1 MAINDKL
8 NLTSPKQAAKEI
20 NDYAKQVKKDV
31 EKASEKNK
39 IKIGSLTVTYDAT
52 ELNKKRLEA
61 EAELQKNHDIGKEKL
76 NNKFKLFYTPKG
88 SDKKEITKS
97 KKSLMGSTKLEGEYK
112 TKYDEYSQNVKGDPK
127 QKATSKEVMGIMRYA
142 QHAENLMGVAASE
155 VTDATGLADLE
166 KKLDALIDIYKI
178 YHKIKELEKTGRKFG
193 GALEDDRI
201 KQIHSFVQN
210 NFMNEAEKVVG
221 KGNIKGSINR
231 GTLEIINN
239 SDNPYIQRMGEQARA
254 KKEEIDKEAKALE
267 TYYKTKALTAMQE
280 DQASRK
286 ELANQNV
293 AYSNAEIEKLEK
305 QLKERQL
312 QMKKSLQD
320 SYDRYK
326 QEGTNKNKESLA
338 RDYYKYTNTGA
349 VLDDMPEIQS
359 FFESIKG
366 ETNKD
371 KVHSMLGSTSDID
384 NKMQEWLNATNTN
397 YKAYTEIV
405 NKMDEVKA
413 MRDEATKTL
422 VGIDAEEHGM
432 DSMLVTLSKE
442 VEEYKELAKSLETQL
457 AATKEMSKNLVSQE
471 EVTELKERLEFVNAL
486 VKEQEKELSKYEE
499 IKNRVVNGGF
509 GDNGTGTGNGTG
521 KGTGTSSSNGDSKAE
536 NLNND
541 DTPLPKIKDL
551 IKALDDGFSKVSNEF
566 RENMTEIIDSLSKQI
581 KTLFV
586 GENTEDMLTSFKSS
600 FTTMIESL
608 NREFSKIG
616 DKLNINTSPIEGEVS
631 EMQQL
636 LEVLNKI
643 SEKVELIST
652 KDFQIS
658 ADFSN
663 LENVAELLDTIK
675 SRLGEVKSNIK
686 EVENSA
692 DTVEEAK
699 PTATTANLEAA
710 KAQVVEYENK
720 VAEARAEYEEFK
732 ASMSGKVNLDENAVK
747 EHLDEIKAQMKEL
760 SQQKFSI
767 NVEEIEKQISILDRF
782 EEELEE
788 LYSQIRKFGKFDEY
802 MEEEFQE
809 LISNVQTQFSNI
821 EEFSEKLGNQLYNY
835 DDNSP
840 EDRIQ
845 NVIEALQEQ
854 RAEIEK
860 TKDSADFKEA
870 TMVNNQIKILEA
882 RERNLKDHLSELSN
896 EELKNLTA
904 KKAKLEQNLKVK
916 EKELEKSREI
926 VAAVEKEVSADK
938 GNGKSNPPVGIPV
951 EPSVDAAEFAKKV
964 TEEIANTSADI
975 DVKPTLSN
983 PAEFASEV
991 AKQLNGHHVNIE
1003 VGTKIGE
1010 GSKAAEVAENLAK
1023 AEKKAGVETEET
1035 TQKVKEQK
1043 KEVEKKTIT
1052 TTPTKT
1058 TTSTKTTLPTKP
1070 LKNENTDIEK
1080 KISEKIAQ
1088 LEKEK
1093 EKRDRL
1099 KAEEKKIR
1107 DKFEG
1112 KNDSD
1117 TYKNVKKKIEEEK
1130 VDPWLKANELYQKY
1144 QREGDAQAY
1153 NAAACYYGFHIQDA
1167 KKKGEKP
1174 NPFMTLDGKNISNQ
1188 LILRRNKSAEAYTY
1202 WEKSTEK
1209 QQNEEKQKLQ
1219 KAANEATAQEDYVK
1233 QLEKELKQLQQE
1245 VKQLEKEKK
1254 SAKITNSSKNTN
1266 SNKKAKKSKGMTTE
1280 ELIAGV
1286 FGGSSEKQTT
1296 TTPSSTKQQEISGV
1310 DENYVKKLKEVISLN
1325 NKLSNVDKRTKVG
1338 KGLKAQIEEVYAEYP
1353 KWKEFAKELQ
1363 KLKVDDKGK
1372 FVNPD
1377 DIENFKKLAVEIAKA
1392 DGAYKEFVKDQKEA
1406 SEGSPTAPKKSKSSK
1421 KNTKNTEEPDNST
1434 PDNNKD
1440 LNPNEGQE
1448 KADMLTL
1455 EEAVEKVKKAVDD
1468 KTKAFQR
1475 EESIVSSVVSDEVGS
1490 LDKLKQAIS
1499 EIATQVSS
1507 LKRMIDTLPP
1517 IDLKVNEEMD
1527 LGVLETTL
1535 VNIAARIEEV
1545 SSINPHFGNK
1555 ADLEELSKQL
1565 KGIKLDDATTT
1576 ALSELDAQIREVDTK
1591 KVSTLVAQL
1600 ERIGK
1605 NTTLSENIQKIANA
1619 FLNLKTNLNN
1629 ISPSATDFLN
1639 TIKEIGNLGKNL
1651 ENIVKV
1657 MNASK
1662 EQIAKAKNAAGS
1674 KKSDEKSSKVN
1685 DGNDAEY
1692 KALEKSSEE
1701 YKKVIARN
1709 KEALKAIGN
1718 TYDVFRTTRRDE
1730 ETGEKYISY
1739 NVKGENGSGII
1750 GKNGTLL
1757 LDKAQVSDDYSK
1769 QKSDVKDLIKLY
1781 KEYLELLKKIHSY
1794 EYQDRNGK
1802 KEDPEKRAKYES
1814 NVEKI
1819 NELNQSIRDFESR
1832 IEKGEITLNE
1842 KQKKDLHDARTN
1854 VEREK
1859 SIKENTIQKEQVRNE
1874 NARQEQETEK
1884 WKNQG
1889 KKNAEQEN
1897 FYKEQA
1903 AKLRAEG
1910 EEQQRKFNSDLD
1922 EVNNTL
1928 MNEYKASYE
1937 NQQERWKNFQK
1948 EEQKYTSRNSK
1959 EEFKLEQDSEYGKL
1973 KDLVSRYTTV
1983 ATRAADPKKALE
1995 GDALEAEELLENIYQ
2010 QEQKIHDL
2018 PIMDESKTRAA
2029 LKPLGELENK
2039 LKDIAATVEKREAG
2053 SNKIVSTVSA
2063 NGLNDSQKN
2072 LERQVNIQ
2080 NQIYETQRKI
2090 NLADEEEKPSLK
2102 YKLDQLK
2109 EQKAKLEEILLTT
2122 SEFKNL
2128 DDAKK
2133 SELLAEYNK
2142 KIDVRTKTS
2151 KDKME
2156 ISQNE
2161 DYKAKINSNN
2171 DDLLNISKS
2180 KINQG
2185 IDVSNL
2191 YEEASNSLDKYNK
2204 QLLEGKVT
2212 LATYEK
2218 NVAKLKS
2225 QLKEVIAVVDTAS
2238 EGQAQDAIMKD
2249 LQAKTGGNYKITDS
2263 KKGQIVAQFSEG
2275 KGVVKDLIYQYD
2287 QFTGAITRVEN
2298 AHSKLQGMG
2307 KFWSEMGSKFRDVG
2321 KYFLSFVSIYD
2332 VWRVFRNGVEYVK
2345 EMDTAMTE
2353 LTKVSND
2360 SKDALE
2366 AFKNES
2372 YEIAEQVG
2380 STGTT
2385 VVESAANWERLGESL
2400 EQAKESAKAST
2411 ILFNVSEFE
2420 SIDAAT
2426 ESLVSMSQAY
2436 KDLDKM
2442 EIVDK
2447 MNNIGNNYSIAT
2459 DELATGLQD
2468 AAAVLQT
2475 QGNNLDEA
2483 IALITAGNAIT
2494 QDASKTAGGVRTI
2507 SLRIAGT
2514 EEAGKTLE
2522 AEGEDVSDY
2531 VVMTSAKKQQII
2543 KDYTA
2548 VASNNY
2554 QGVNILDDNGNL
2566 KNTYNILLEISKVY
2580 KEIQDE
2586 DKKYGTNRA
2595 QALVE
2600 ELAGKNRSNIAASIL
2615 QNPEMLED
2623 VNRDSAASNGSAQE
2637 ELKTQLDSIETHIEE
2652 VKNKWQ
2658 QLWQQGINKAWVNGI
2673 LELVKGIEGVAN
2685 AIGLIPLSIASL
2697 VGIVKLKAAATRT
2710 IRKQEQALNEEMAR
2724 QSEQTTLQ
2732 VAAANDRETES
2743 LEREA
2748 AAARVATEAS
2758 REHAEADRLEGDAHV
2773 ESAEKI
2779 GAKVAETEMENAS
2792 ERENTVQEM
2801 ENATASEMAA
2811 TANLSEAESLVGEE
2825 VALQQD
2831 SVSLGENTIQET
2843 QNAGASSAAAT
2854 ANEVETGSLVAEN
2867 GMNTASNVGGLLLT
2881 GADVNRNLSNTTNVG
2896 RDNTSNTT
2904 SNTRG
2909 GIFSSIRTNVDKTME
2924 GVEKRFT
2931 DGANKIKDKA
2941 VSIGQSILGF
2951 VKTPVGL
2958 ITTVIGVGYA
2968 AFTAYSKWQKKKQ
2981 EEIQK
2986 AYEDAANKM
2995 KSLNEQM
3002 QAKSQL
3008 ITEKGSRYAEL
3019 AQRVDLNTN
3028 KNIDLSDGD
3037 YKEFLEISNELAEL
3051 FPSLKNGIDEEGNA
3065 ILNLNGSAETI
3076 NNSLRETLEL
3086 EEALNKKN
3094 LLKSAEDK
3102 INNSSVGLEEAQD
3115 AVDEAN
3121 KNKQNADDVSEQM
3134 NTLLSGGG
3142 LTPDDYAGQNTEKKL
3157 KEALGHAGLTKKQ
3170 IDKVTQI
3177 SSNNKGTDLYLADSS
3192 MFDEAQLKTFRDNWN
3207 SYRDDLVET
3216 LTEKQKEKKVFSD
3229 EFSEALIAYWLPDQS
3244 MFNKLPE
3251 ELQKALKDRINEVD
3265 WTEKKGFDDADD
3277 KAAFIEAYIKN
3288 NMMKDLNG
3296 LANDEEAYTEYLT
3309 ALNQNKG
3316 ENIKDYVNR
3325 VQGVE
3330 KNLKSKKHKVDLSY
3344 LTEDKQKTID
3354 EYSGQVKDFVSQ
3366 NKEKAAVYDLQK
3378 AFTPLTS
3385 QKSVNDLEEEYNAL
3399 VKEMQTTDWNLK
3411 DNEQKVLYDNLQNR
3425 IDKKKIEL
3433 QQTKEMEEEARIAL
3447 ENAGYTEDD
3456 FDKLAKKL
3464 KVNSQSEYE
3473 SFIKAIQNSD
3483 RVFENIEKQYKE
3495 IQASVSASAND
3506 TARSIQEEITKLQ
3519 ASLSTVDEI
3528 LSAGGTLTIDQY
3540 NDLIAANSEYANCL
3554 VATADGLKLDA
3565 NASKELEEQMWNEKQ
3580 AEIEVAKAQDK
3591 LDYHTLTEKLREQV
3605 EAYRDLE
3612 GASESERES
3621 CMEKIGQTSQELSSI
3636 EARIVQYELLSQQ
3649 IADTTSKFTKF
3660 TEAQSAVD
3668 SGANYD
3674 TMVTATSSINDAFDT
3689 THKFG
3694 TAEFEAAVDLMIPD
3708 KVSDEGI
3715 EAIEKYKNDVL
3726 KRYMKYDGDG
3736 NIKVDGLQNFI
3747 TDSLSEEN
3755 GLLTGTKDNWVVA
3768 ENTKLEDFAEKLN
3781 LTKDAVVAI
3790 FGELEEYG
3798 YGTQFDFT
3806 DELIDSATDS
3816 YHALEEIE
3824 ASLLAKEAELRDKDL
3839 WYKKDKDGNYKTDKD
3854 GNKVLTKEAKVVTRR
3869 ENKTT
3874 KLEKKAAIK
3883 TGKELGSNL
3892 DDIVELEKRQK
3903 AYEKAQAKAKK
3914 AAKGSTEEFTKAAE
3928 EERKA
3933 GEAYEE
3939 FAKKVEL
3946 PTQIDIEIGKEG
3958 INEDLENIS
3967 KKIEKLEKK
3976 KEKLAKEQNID
3987 VSKVDESK
3995 IIDEKTGQ
4003 SLEQWRKVKETEEQW
4018 LKEMTNL
4025 DLGTDDDLTQLEKLQ
4040 TQIDDMITDI
4050 EGAKEFEIDT
4060 TKAETKITTLSNR
4073 IATLKTQISQLGN
4086 NGNKKSIVGK
4096 IGGWVGS
4103 LFNGLY
4109 TGGTY
4114 NGHTIVKRGNGE
4126 AFANGGT
4133 VNNGGGN
4140 ILVGELG
4147 TELISDRKTGTW
4159 YTVGENGAE
4168 FVNLNKGDIVFNHKQ
4183 TEKLLTGKK
4192 TKARGE
4198 AFANGGVVKTGR
4210 ALVGELGQEI
4220 VVDRKTGTWRT
4231 VGDNGAEFV
4240 NLNKGDVVFNHEQTE
4255 KLLNS
4260 SSTDNRGNEA
4270 YVNGT
4275 HQSGQAYVRS
4285 TTSSGLPTGDPNGG
4299 NKGNGKGNK
4308 NNKDEKDDKD
4318 DKTKT
4323 PLEKFQ
4329 EWLSKFFD
4337 WIEVRLSRLETKIDS
4352 AITKA
4357 EKYVSDG
4364 NYSKAGTQYKKA
4376 INTTSSLINVNRK
4389 GATKYTSQANRVL
4402 NKAVSDGLI
4411 KDKQASGIKKKV
4423 ANGSIDISEYGEKMR
4438 EVISAYQEY
4447 YEKALSCSTA
4457 TTELKNSMKDYY
4469 EALYNLPIDKAS
4481 RKIEEFSANLEVLTS
4496 KASAIS
4502 GGTKNYEEVVKADA
4516 KARYNTAN
4524 NKVENATKEKE
4535 TADKKVTSSKKALLS
4550 ATKNKSV
4557 IKAAK
4562 ANKTVDTKGLKG
4574 KALKAAKAYNKAL
4587 SEQKTSNSQLKTA
4600 KAIRDDQKSQ
4610 MNDLPKYEGEY
4621 YNGVN
4626 SVLQEETDN
4635 QKDQLKEYNNA
4646 KKTTDSN
4653 LVKADNNLEKKKATL
4668 LKDKGLTKAQRK
4680 AIKEGKEI
4688 DTSKL
4693 KGKAL
4698 KHANAYNK
4706 ALQAQVAA
4714 STAATTATQNLEKAE
4729 SEFVSTKQDNA
4740 KTMLD
4745 NVSSYYDSKNALVE
4759 SKISYDESNISLKKA
4774 KGETVTRNDYKG
4786 IEEDAKLIH
4795 EQASQELAAYQTQY
4809 DAVKGDLS
4817 EADNEAAL
4825 QKIEELKKAEVDAYT
4840 AMKTYHQEAI
4850 QADIDNVEKE
4860 LGLVG
4865 TQSET
4870 LTDERGIRDNINKQI
4885 ELTNRKY
4892 ELLIEQEADATKQAQ
4907 LRAEQQQSIVSLL
4920 QQQIEKE
4927 EKLSNLRIDRHSADA
4942 NREQT
4947 NTDVKTASGKDSV
4960 EILAD
4965 NYRTQAYY
4973 SGQQEEEYRSRA
4985 DKLFSE
4991 DEGGLYSSKWGTF
5004 SEDRSTFYVSEDK
5017 WNAWNEEI
5025 NKAIEYYSK
5034 ANQAQVD
5041 RLNNEFTAWETENIT
5056 PLEDKLSEN
5065 ERTISKEQSTIDL
5078 NNVKGIKTTV
5088 ADYQKLIG
5096 LSEEKVA
5103 SLNEEKA
5110 AYMEQLKNYDVGSTK
5125 YKEIKQKIDEIDT
5138 STASVEKETE
5148 EWKNAM
5154 VQLTFDNLDEANE
5167 KLNTMISYYES
5178 IISLME
5184 SIGRK
5189 PIDLDYMEVM
5199 KKNDEEIE
5207 NKRKAAKQAKINSII
5222 AESSENGAYGGK
5234 TSQEWMDMYYSYN
5247 TDVNNLLI
5255 KNEELKDSIINTY
5268 VRPFEEA
5275 YERYKTCYDIFG
5287 QMQSLFSSYSFDE
5300 EGNLTEYGFAELDSM
5315 VKQYDAAVKASG
5327 EAQKALDE
5335 IDEIHAQRVDG
5346 LSDDEWK
5353 EKRKGYVDEILSS
5366 ASDAQ
5371 SALQGIAQ
5379 IQTTIMQNE
5388 LDNLKELIDT
5398 RKEALQKKK
5407 EYYDYDKTIRSKTKD
5422 IQSIESQI
5430 AALKATEDGLEKRK
5444 KLLELQEQLKDAKD
5458 DLEDTTMEHQ
5468 ISLVTEGMDD
5478 FMEKYSEEVTK
5489 KIDALNSNLTKQLET
5504 YQETKKIT
5512 TEMKDIIAGAYDTM
5526 SKSVRVDIGTIKQ
5539 QADGSM
5545 KIVKGFAEGG
5555 TIGGKSWS
5563 GDKLIARVNSG
5574 ETILTKD
5581 FTDLMPSAVDAME
5594 NFVKID
5600 IPDFANILASR
5611 NPAVTISYE
5620 NMINISG
5627 NANTDTVKQIE
5638 SLIPKITQS
5647 VTKNIVK
5654 DLKKNGF

>member
-31 EKASEKNK
+31 EKAGEKNK

-61 EAELQKNHDIGKEKL
+61 EAELQKNQDLGKERL
-76 NNKFKLFYTPKG
+76 NNKLFYTPKG
-88 SDKKEITKS
+88 SEKKEIAKS
-97 KKSLMGSTKLEGEYK
+97 KKSLMGSTKLEDEYK
-112 TKYDEYSQNVKGDPK
+112 TKYDEYSQNVKGDSK

-155 VTDATGLADLE
+155 VTDTTGLADLE

-193 GALEDDRI
+193 GALEDDKV
-201 KQIHSFVQN
+201 KQIHSFMQN

-221 KGNIKGSINR
+221 KGNLKGSIDR
-231 GTLEIINN
+231 GVLEITNN
-239 SDNPYIQRMGEQARA
+239 SDNPYIQRMGEQAKA
-254 KKEEIDKEAKALE
+254 KIEEINKEVEALE

-471 EVTELKERLEFVNAL
+471 EVTELKERLEFVNTL

-616 DKLNINTSPIEGEVS
+616 DKLNINTSPLDGEVS

-643 SEKVELIST
+643 SEKVELISA

-710 KAQVVEYENK
+710 KAQVTEYENK

-802 MEEEFQE
+802 MEKEFQE

-821 EEFSEKLGNQLYNY
+821 EEFSGKLGNELYNY

-882 RERNLKDHLSELSN
+882 RERNLKDHQSELSN

-904 KKAKLEQNLKVK
+904 KKSKLEQNLKVK
-916 EKELEKSREI
+916 EKELEKRREI
-926 VAAVEKEVSADK
+926 VAAAEKEVSSDK
-938 GNGKSNPPVGIPV
+938 GNGKPKPPVGIPV

-991 AKQLNGHHVNIE
+991 AKQLNGHHVDIE

-1043 KEVEKKTIT
+1043 KEVQKKTST
-1052 TTPTKT
+1052 TALTQTTPATK
-1058 TTSTKTTLPTKP
+1058 SSNTK
-1070 LKNENTDIEK
+1070 ETDSLDK

-1088 LEKEK
+1088 LEKER
-1093 EKRDRL
+1093 EKLGRL
-1099 KAEEKKIR
+1099 QAEEQKIR
-1107 DKFEG
+1107 SMFESDGDVKTINNVADKI
-1112 KNDSD
+1112 N
-1117 TYKNVKKKIEEEK
+1117 TKKAN
-1130 VDPWLKANELYQKY
+1130 PWLKANELYQKY
-1144 QREGDAQAY
+1144 EKIGDEQAY
-1153 NAAACYYGFHIQDA
+1153 NAAACYYGFYRQRA
-1167 KKKGEKP
+1167 NKKGETPKP
-1174 NPFMTLDGKNISNQ
+1174 FITLSGEDISQQ
-1188 LILRRNKSAEAYTY
+1188 LVDRYNKSVRAYNFNKKPQGQKIAEL
-1202 WEKSTEK
+1202 ST
-1209 QQNEEKQKLQ
+1209 
-1219 KAANEATAQEDYVK
+1219 AANEATAQENLVK
-1233 QLEKELKQLQQE
+1233 QLDRELKQLQQE

-1254 SAKITNSSKNTN
+1254 SAKNTKSGKKTKTTN
-1266 SNKKAKKSKGMTTE
+1266 GMTQE
-1280 ELIAGV
+1280 ELIASI

-1296 TTPSSTKQQEISGV
+1296 TAPSSPKQQEISGV

-1392 DGAYKEFVKDQKEA
+1392 DGAYKELVKDQKEA

-1434 PDNNKD
+1434 PDSNKD

-1468 KTKAFQR
+1468 KTKAFKN
-1475 EESIVSSVVSDEVGS
+1475 EETTVSSVVSDEVGS

-1499 EIATQVSS
+1499 EIAVQVSS

-1545 SSINPHFGNK
+1545 SSINPHFGNN

-1565 KGIKLDDATTT
+1565 KGVKLDDATTT
-1576 ALSELDAQIREVDTK
+1576 ALSELDTKIREVDTK
-1591 KVSTLVAQL
+1591 KVSTLAAQL

-1651 ENIVKV
+1651 ENIVEI

-1662 EQIAKAKNAAGS
+1662 EQIAKAKKAAGS
-1674 KKSDEKSSKVN
+1674 KKSDGKSSKVN

-1802 KEDPEKRAKYES
+1802 KEEPEKRAKYES

-1819 NELNQSIRDFESR
+1819 NEINQSIRDFESR

-1842 KQKKDLHDARTN
+1842 KEKKDLHDARTN

-1859 SIKENTIQKEQVRNE
+1859 SVKENTIQKEQVQNE
-1874 NARQEQETEK
+1874 NARQEQKVISAYSKLSSKSNEY
-1884 WKNQG
+1884 
-1889 KKNAEQEN
+1889 
-1897 FYKEQA
+1897 YKHFDKIEA
-1903 AKLRAEG
+1903 LRAFDNGDQSALIEM
-1910 EEQQRKFNSDLD
+1910 
-1922 EVNNTL
+1922 T
-1928 MNEYKASYE
+1928 
-1937 NQQERWKNFQK
+1937 K
-1948 EEQKYTSRNSK
+1948 EEIDYARELKNTWEECNRVIADNSNLSSDAI
-1959 EEFKLEQDSEYGKL
+1959 E
-1973 KDLVSRYTTV
+1973 
-1983 ATRAADPKKALE
+1983 KAKS
-1995 GDALEAEELLENIYQ
+1995 DFALA
-2010 QEQKIHDL
+2010 
-2018 PIMDESKTRAA
+2018 ESKAKYSASEAR
-2029 LKPLGELENK
+2029 KPK
-2039 LKDIAATVEKREAG
+2039 TTSSEKKT
-2053 SNKIVSTVSA
+2053 NTVSTS
-2063 NGLNDSQKN
+2063 GLNDSQRNFEK
-2072 LERQVNIQ
+2072 QVDIQ
-2080 NQIYETQRKI
+2080 NKIYETQRKI
-2090 NLADEEEKPSLK
+2090 NLAEDEEKPSLE
-2102 YKLDQLK
+2102 YKLNALK
-2109 EQKAKLEEILLTT
+2109 EQKAQLEELFLKT
-2122 SEFKNL
+2122 SEFNNL
-2128 DDAKK
+2128 DDVSKAN
-2133 SELLAEYNK
+2133 LLAEYNK
-2142 KIDVRTKTS
+2142 KLDVRTNTS
-2151 KDKME
+2151 KNKME

-2161 DYKAKINSNN
+2161 TYKERIDSNN
-2171 DDLLNISKS
+2171 DELLNISSS

-2185 IDVSNL
+2185 IDVSRI
-2191 YEEASNSLDKYNK
+2191 YEESEKSLEKYNK
-2204 QLLEGKVT
+2204 QLLEGKLT

-2332 VWRVFRNGVEYVK
+2332 VWRVFQQGVGYVE
-2345 EMDTAMTE
+2345 EMDSAMTE
-2353 LTKVSND
+2353 LKKVSND
-2360 SKDALE
+2360 TAEALE
-2366 AFKNES
+2366 GFKNES

-2385 VVESAANWERLGESL
+2385 IVESAANWERLGESL
-2400 EQAKESAKAST
+2400 EDAKESAKAST

-2436 KDLDKM
+2436 KELDKM

-2459 DELATGLQD
+2459 DELATGLKD

-2475 QGNNLDEA
+2475 QGNDLDEA

-2507 SLRIAGT
+2507 ALRIAGT
-2514 EEAGKTLE
+2514 EEAEETLE

-2531 VVMTSAKKQQII
+2531 IVMTSAKKQKII

-2580 KEIQDE
+2580 KEIQEE

-2623 VNRDSAASNGSAQE
+2623 VNRDSANSSGSAEE
-2637 ELKTQLDSIETHIEE
+2637 ELETQLESIETHIEE

-2658 QLWQQGINKAWVNGI
+2658 QLWQQGVNKAFVNGI
-2673 LELVKGIEGVAN
+2673 LDLVKMIEGVAN
-2685 AIGLIPLSIASL
+2685 AIGLIPLSIAS
-2697 VGIVKLKAAATRT
+2697 VIGVVKLKAAATKT
-2710 IRKQEQALNEEMAR
+2710 IRKQEQALNEEMA
-2724 QSEQTTLQ
+2724 EK
-2732 VAAANDRETES
+2732 AANANNKETES
-2743 LEREA
+2743 LRRETEAAREA
-2748 AAARVATEAS
+2748 SKAS
-2758 REHAEADRLEGDAHV
+2758 KEHAEADRIEAEAHV
-2773 ESAEKI
+2773 ESSESIDAKVATEEAETVAENQNTI
-2779 GAKVAETEMENAS
+2779 SELENQAASEGAAAANVAETESLVAEEAATNADNVALTENTMLEGENAAS
-2792 ERENTVQEM
+2792 SNV
-2801 ENATASEMAA
+2801 AT
-2811 TANLSEAESLVGEE
+2811 TANKA
-2825 VALQQD
+2825 
-2831 SVSLGENTIQET
+2831 
-2843 QNAGASSAAAT
+2843 
-2854 ANEVETGSLVAEN
+2854 ETGSLVTEQMTSAASN
-2867 GMNTASNVGGLLLT
+2867 ATRTLTLNPATMSGNLAGLTTGVTGTVHSSKGNWISNAKTSVKDKLMNTLDGVGNAFESGLTKIKGKVSTLAQSIWGFVTSPVGGIMT
-2881 GADVNRNLSNTTNVG
+2881 VA
-2896 RDNTSNTT
+2896 
-2904 SNTRG
+2904 
-2909 GIFSSIRTNVDKTME
+2909 GIFTTVSSLYSNWQKE
-2924 GVEKRFT
+2924 QKE
-2931 DGANKIKDKA
+2931 KIK
-2941 VSIGQSILGF
+2941 
-2951 VKTPVGL
+2951 
-2958 ITTVIGVGYA
+2958 
-2968 AFTAYSKWQKKKQ
+2968 
-2981 EEIQK
+2981 K
-2986 AYEDAANKM
+2986 AYEDAENKM
-2995 KSLNEQM
+2995 NSLNESM
-3002 QAKSQL
+3002 QTKRQFVE
-3008 ITEKGSRYAEL
+3008 EKGTRYAEL

-3028 KNIDLSDGD
+3028 QNIDLSEGD

-3051 FPSLKNGIDEEGNA
+3051 FPSLKNGIDAEGNA
-3065 ILNLNGSAETI
+3065 ILNLNGSARTI
-3076 NNSLRETLEL
+3076 NESLKETLDL
-3086 EEALNKKN
+3086 EERLNRKN
-3094 LLKSAEDK
+3094 MLSAAEDK
-3102 INNSSVGLEEAQD
+3102 INNSSEKINELDEAISEAQKPVD
-3115 AVDEAN
+3115 AANDKAISSQMETLFKGGKAEVIESNYEALYEDSYDKLKEQLINAGLSEKDIEKASKSTKTNGIESYTIDFSVFHEGELKTFKEQWQKYKEDAEGVLNEAN
-3121 KNKQNADDVSEQM
+3121 KDKQ
-3134 NTLLSGGG
+3134 
-3142 LTPDDYAGQNTEKKL
+3142 
-3157 KEALGHAGLTKKQ
+3157 
-3170 IDKVTQI
+3170 QI
-3177 SSNNKGTDLYLADSS
+3177 SKDL
-3192 MFDEAQLKTFRDNWN
+3192 
-3207 SYRDDLVET
+3207 
-3216 LTEKQKEKKVFSD
+3216 
-3229 EFSEALIAYWLPDQS
+3229 SESLMAYWLPDQS
-3244 MFNKLPE
+3244 TFKKLPE
-3251 ELQKALKDRINEVD
+3251 EMQSAMQQYLENVNWFDVEGFNEADNKASFV
-3265 WTEKKGFDDADD
+3265 
-3277 KAAFIEAYIKN
+3277 EAYIKN
-3288 NMMKDLNG
+3288 NILKDLSD
-3296 LANDEEAYTEYLT
+3296 LSKDDDAFSKYKEVLT
-3309 ALNQNKG
+3309 QNKDEDIADYIERVNNTQDYLKNEKKY
-3316 ENIKDYVNR
+3316 ENI
-3325 VQGVE
+3325 
-3330 KNLKSKKHKVDLSY
+3330 DLSY
-3344 LTEDKQKTID
+3344 LTE
-3354 EYSGQVKDFVSQ
+3354 
-3366 NKEKAAVYDLQK
+3366 NKEKIV
-3378 AFTPLTS
+3378 
-3385 QKSVNDLEEEYNAL
+3385 EEYNEQVKGFIGNNKAAL
-3399 VKEMQTTDWNLK
+3399 SVNKLQNLSLFGGENQK
-3411 DNEQKVLYDNLQNR
+3411 DLLDLNAEYYSLKKQVDSYDSKKPLESDEQVLYDKLKTEMDN
-3425 IDKKKIEL
+3425 KKIEL
-3433 QQTKEMEEEARIAL
+3433 QQAKEAMQKTQTTL
-3447 ENAGYTEDD
+3447 ENASYTEDD
-3456 FDKLAKKL
+3456 FDNLAKKL
-3464 KVNSQSEYE
+3464 KISNETDYQN
-3473 SFIKAIQNSD
+3473 FIKAIQSSD
-3483 RVFENIEKQYKE
+3483 GVFDNIEKRYKE
-3495 IQASVSASAND
+3495 LQLDARASASD
-3506 TARSIQEEITKLQ
+3506 TAKSIQDEITKMQ
-3519 ASLSTVDEI
+3519 TNLSTVDEV
-3528 LSAGGTLTIDQY
+3528 LSAGGTLTLDQY
-3540 NDLIAANSEYANCL
+3540 NTLIAANSKYADCL
-3554 VATADGLKLDA
+3554 VATADGIKLDA
-3565 NASKELEEQMWNEKQ
+3565 KASKELEEQMWNEKQ

-3591 LDYHTLTEKLREQV
+3591 LDYHNLTEKLREQV
-3605 EAYRDLE
+3605 QAYRDLE
-3612 GASESERES
+3612 DASNSEREA
-3621 CMEKIGQTSQELSSI
+3621 CMNKIGETTQELSSI

-3649 IADTTSKFTKF
+3649 IADATSKFTKF

-3726 KRYMKYDGDG
+3726 KHYMKYDGDG

-3747 TDSLSEEN
+3747 TDSLGE
-3755 GLLTGTKDNWVVA
+3755 GLLTGTEDSWMVA
-3768 ENTKLEDFAEKLN
+3768 ENTKLDDFAEKLN

-3854 GNKVLTKEAKVVTRR
+3854 GNKVLTKEAKTITKQ

-3874 KLEKKAAIK
+3874 KAEKKAAIN
-3883 TGKELGSNL
+3883 TGKELGKNIE
-3892 DDIVELEKRQK
+3892 DITKLQKLQK
-3903 AYEKAQAKAKK
+3903 AYEDAQTKTKK
-3914 AAKGSTEEFTKAAE
+3914 AAKGTSEEFAKASE

-3933 GEAYEE
+3933 GQAYEE
-3939 FAKKVEL
+3939 FAKKVEV
-3946 PTQIDIEIGKEG
+3946 PTQVDIEIGKEG
-3958 INEDLENIS
+3958 INEDLDNID
-3967 KKIEKLEKK
+3967 KKIEKLEKR
-3976 KEKLAKEQNID
+3976 KEKLAKEQN
-3987 VSKVDESK
+3987 VEPSKIDESQ
-3995 IIDEKTGQ
+3995 IIDEKTGK
-4003 SLEQWRKVKETEEQW
+4003 SLEQWRKVKETEQQW
-4018 LKEMTNL
+4018 LKEMSNL
-4025 DLGTDDDLTQLEKLQ
+4025 DLGTDDDVTQLEKLQ

-4050 EGAKEFEIDT
+4050 ESAKEFEIDT
-4060 TKAETKITTLSNR
+4060 TKAETKITTLSNK
-4073 IATLKTQISQLGN
+4073 ITTIKNQINNLGSN
-4086 NGNKKSIVGK
+4086 NGGGKKSIGGVFSSFISK
-4096 IGGWVGS
+4096 ITGG
-4103 LFNGLY
+4103 Y

-4114 NGHTIVKRGNGE
+4114 NGHTFVNRGNGE

-4133 VNNGGGN
+4133 VNSGKPNA
-4140 ILVGELG
+4140 LVGELG
-4147 TELISDRKTGTW
+4147 TEIVSDRKTGTW

-4183 TEKLLTGKK
+4183 TEKLLAGKK
-4192 TKARGE
+4192 TKARGKAFANGNASNNDYEIAKKYLKLEKKKERRKSKYGE
-4198 AFANGGVVKTGR
+4198 AKANGGVVRTGK
-4210 ALVGELGQEI
+4210 ALVGELGQEM
-4220 VVDRKTGTWRT
+4220 VVDRRTGTWRT

-4240 NLNKGDVVFNHEQTE
+4240 NLNKGDIVFNHEQTKE
-4255 KLLNS
+4255 LLNS
-4260 SSTDNRGNEA
+4260 SSIDNRGNEA

-4275 HQSGQAYVRS
+4275 HQSGQAYV
-4285 TTSSGLPTGDPNGG
+4285 TSSLMGRITDSTDEAS
-4299 NKGNGKGNK
+4299 NKKKKKSNK
-4308 NNKDEKDDKD
+4308 NKEKDDSD
-4318 DKTKT
+4318 DKKKT
-4323 PLEKFQ
+4323 SLEKFQ
-4329 EWLSKFFD
+4329 DWLGKFID
-4337 WIEVRLSRLETKIDS
+4337 WIEVRLSRLQTKIDT

-4357 EKYVSDG
+4357 ESYVS
-4364 NYSKAGTQYKKA
+4364 NEKYSKAGTQYKKA
-4376 INTTSSLINVNRK
+4376 INTTSSLINVNKK

-4402 NKAVSDGLI
+4402 NRAVSGGLVNE
-4411 KDKQASGIKKKV
+4411 KQASHIKNRV
-4423 ANGSIDISEYGEKMR
+4423 ANGSIDISEYDEKMR

-4457 TTELKNSMKDYY
+4457 TTELKNNLKDYY

-4481 RKIEEFSANLEVLTS
+4481 SKLEKLSASLEVLTS
-4496 KASAIS
+4496 KASAVA
-4502 GGTKNYEEVVKADA
+4502 GGTKNYEQVVKADA
-4516 KARYNTAN
+4516 KARYNAAQTN
-4524 NKVENATKEKE
+4524 VEKATKSKE
-4535 TADKKVTSSKKALLS
+4535 TADKKVDSAKTTLLNSTKSKSVKKA
-4550 ATKNKSV
+4550 V
-4557 IKAAK
+4557 KAD
-4562 ANKTVDTKGLKG
+4562 KTVSTKGLKG
-4574 KALKAAKAYNKAL
+4574 KALKSAKAYNKAL
-4587 SEQKTSNSQLKTA
+4587 SEQKTSNSKLKTA
-4600 KAIRDDQKSQ
+4600 KSIRKEQKNQ
-4610 MNDLPKYEGEY
+4610 LNDIQTYDGEY

-4626 SVLQEETDN
+4626 SVLKEETKN
-4635 QKDQLKEYNNA
+4635 QKDQLTVQNNA
-4646 KKTTDSN
+4646 KKTADSN
-4653 LVKADNNLEKKKATL
+4653 LVKADKDVEKKKNTL
-4668 LKDKGLTKAQRK
+4668 LKDKGLTKAQKK
-4680 AIKEGKEI
+4680 AIKDGKQI

-4693 KGKAL
+4693 EGKAL
-4698 KHANAYNK
+4698 KHAEAYNK
-4706 ALQAQVAA
+4706 ALLAKAAA
-4714 STAATTATQNLEKAE
+4714 SSAAETATQNLEK
-4729 SEFVSTKQDNA
+4729 SETEYTSTMQDNA
-4740 KTMLD
+4740 KAMLD
-4745 NVSSYYDSKNALVE
+4745 NVVSYYDSKSAFTE
-4759 SKISYDESNISLKKA
+4759 TKISSDEATISMKKTT
-4774 KGETVTRNDYKG
+4774 GQTVTRDDYKN
-4786 IEEDAKLIH
+4786 IEANAKQYY
-4795 EQASQELAAYQTQY
+4795 EQLQAELKAYEAEY
-4809 DAVKGDLS
+4809 SSVKGSLS
-4817 EADNEAAL
+4817 EADNDAAL
-4825 QKIEELKKAEVDAYT
+4825 QKIEELKKAQTEAYT
-4840 AMKTYHQEAI
+4840 AMTTYHQEAI

-4860 LGLVG
+4860 LGLLSS
-4865 TQSET
+4865 QSDT
-4870 LTDERGIRDNINKQI
+4870 LCKESDIYNNINKQI
-4885 ELTNRKY
+4885 ELSNRKY
-4892 ELLIEQEADATKQAQ
+4892 ELLIEQETDATKKAQ
-4907 LRAEQQQSIVSLL
+4907 LRAEQQQNEVDLL
-4920 QQQIEKE
+4920 QSEIDMR
-4927 EKLSNLRIDRHSADA
+4927 EKLLSLTTDKYSAEADMY
-4942 NREQT
+4942 QT
-4947 NTDVKTASGKDSV
+4947 DTETKTASGKDSV
-4960 EILAD
+4960 DILAD
-4965 NYRTQAYY
+4965 NYRKQAYY
-4973 SGQQEEEYRSRA
+4973 SELQRTEFSKEA
-4985 DKLFSE
+4985 NKLFSSE
-4991 DEGGLYSSKWGTF
+4991 EGGLYSSEWGTF
-5004 SEDRSTFYVSEDK
+5004 GDDGLFHVQDSKKNVWKEK
-5017 WNAWNEEI
+5017 INE
-5025 NKAIEYYSK
+5025 AYGYYSK
-5034 ANQAQVD
+5034 ANQAEVD
-5041 RLNNEFTAWETENIT
+5041 KWNNEYSAWETQTIT
-5056 PLEDKLSEN
+5056 PLEDKLSES
-5065 ERTISKEQSTIDL
+5065 ERGISKKQSEIDL
-5078 NNVKGIKTTV
+5078 NGVKGIKTTV
-5088 ADYQKLIG
+5088 ADYEKLIE
-5096 LSEEKVA
+5096 LSEAKTDN
-5103 SLNEEKA
+5103 LNDEKA
-5110 AYMEQLKNYDVGSTK
+5110 AYLAQLSAYDVGSTK
-5125 YKEIKQKIDEIDT
+5125 YKELKQKIDEIDT
-5138 STASVEKETE
+5138 SISSVEKETE

-5154 VQLTFDNLDEANE
+5154 VQLTFDNLDDANE
-5167 KLNTMISYYES
+5167 KLSTMVSYYES
-5178 IISLME
+5178 IISLWEAMGVNATAMDYE
-5184 SIGRK
+5184 QVI
-5189 PIDLDYMEVM
+5189 IDNEAM
-5199 KKNDEEIE
+5199 IE
-5207 NKRKAAKQAKINSII
+5207 NRRSAAEEARRKAKEARNTSDGII
-5222 AESSENGAYGGK
+5222 GGK
-5234 TSQEWMDMYYSYN
+5234 TFGEWEALAYKYDEEA
-5247 TDVNNLLI
+5247 NNILV
-5255 KNEELKDSIINTY
+5255 KNEELKNSIIKTY

-5275 YERYKTCYDIFG
+5275 YEKIKNCHDVLG
-5287 QMQSLFSSYSFDE
+5287 QLQSLFSSYSFDE
-5300 EGNLTEYGFAELDSM
+5300 EGNITQYGLVELDSM
-5315 VKQYDAAVKASG
+5315 VDQYDTSVEAAAK
-5327 EAQKALDE
+5327 AQKALE
-5335 IDEIHAQRVDG
+5335 KIDKLYEEGTDG
-5346 LSDDEWK
+5346 LSEKEWK
-5353 EKRKGYVDEILSS
+5353 EQRNSYIDQILSS

-5379 IQTTIMQNE
+5379 IQSTIMQNE
-5388 LDNLKELIDT
+5388 LDNLRELIDT

-5407 EYYDYDKTIRSKTKD
+5407 EYYDYDKTIRNKTKD

-5430 AALKATEDGLEKRK
+5430 AALNVTEDGLEKRK
-5444 KLLELQEQLKDAKD
+5444 KLLELQEQLKDATE

-5468 ISLVTEGMDD
+5468 ISLVTEGLDD
-5478 FMEKYSEEVTK
+5478 FMEKHTEEVTNK
-5489 KIDALNSNLTKQLET
+5489 MEALGSNLEEQLRV
-5504 YQETKKIT
+5504 YKETKNLT
-5512 TEMKDIIAGAYDTM
+5512 QEMRDTVTSAYDSM
-5526 SKSVRVDIGTIKQ
+5526 SKAIKIDIGTVKQ
-5539 QADGSM
+5539 DTDGDW
-5545 KIVKGFAEGG
+5545 KTVKGFAEGG
-5555 TIGGKSWS
+5555 TIGGTNWS

-5581 FTDLMPSAVDAME
+5581 FTTLMPAAVDAME

-5600 IPDFANILASR
+5600 VPDFASILANR
-5611 NPAVTISYE
+5611 NPSIAISYE
-5620 NMINISG
+5620 NMINIEG

-5638 SLIPKITQS
+5638 SMIPKITQS

-5654 DLKKNGF
+5654 DLRKNGF